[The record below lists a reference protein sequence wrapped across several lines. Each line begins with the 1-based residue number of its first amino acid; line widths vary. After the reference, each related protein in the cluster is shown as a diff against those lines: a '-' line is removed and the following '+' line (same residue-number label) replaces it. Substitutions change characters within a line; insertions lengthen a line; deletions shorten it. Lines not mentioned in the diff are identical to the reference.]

1 MGPFIAIIILV
12 IIIVIIVVSCIKIV
26 PQANAYVVERLG
38 AYQGTW
44 DVGIHFKLPFI
55 DRIAKRVLLKEQ
67 VVDFAP
73 QPVITKDNVTMR
85 IDTVVFFQITDPK
98 LFAYGV
104 ENPIMA
110 IENLTATTLRNI
122 IGDLELDETL
132 TSRETI
138 NTKMRASLDIAT
150 DPWGIKVNRV
160 ELKNIIPPT
169 AIQDAM
175 EKQMKAERERREA
188 ILRAEGEKKSTIL
201 VAEGKKESAILDA
214 EAEKQA
220 AILCAEAKK
229 EATVKEAEGQAE
241 AILKIQQANADGLRF
256 LKESAP
262 DAAVLQLKSLEA
274 FAKAADGKATKII
287 IPSEIQ
293 GIAGLAK
300 SIVEVAA
307 DVKGEEIVEK

>member
-1 MGPFIAIIILV
+1 MDGAGISLIIILCLIV
-12 IIIVIIVVSCIKIV
+12 IVIICSTIKIV
-26 PQANAYVVERLG
+26 PQAHAYVIERLG
-38 AYQGTW
+38 TYQATW
-44 DVGIHFKLPFI
+44 SVGLHMKMPVI
-55 DRIAKRVLLKEQ
+55 DKVAKKVTLKEQ

-98 LFAYGV
+98 LFSYGV

-122 IGDLELDETL
+122 IGDLELDQTL

-138 NTKMRASLDIAT
+138 NTKMRSSLDVAT

-160 ELKNIIPPT
+160 ELKNIIPPA

-188 ILRAEGEKKSTIL
+188 ILRAEGEKKSTVL

-220 AILCAEAKK
+220 AILRAEAHK
-229 EATVKEAEGQAE
+229 EATIREAEGQAE
-241 AILKIQQANADGLRF
+241 AILKIQQANADGLRM
-256 LKESAP
+256 LKEAAP
-262 DAAVLQLKSLEA
+262 DAGVLQLKSLEA

-300 SIVEVAA
+300 SVVEVG
-307 DVKGEEIVEK
+307 KEN

>member
-1 MGPFIAIIILV
+1 MPPIIYVVFISLLV
-12 IIIVIIVVSCIKIV
+12 VALLIVVNCIKIV

-38 AYQGTW
+38 AYLDTW
-44 DVGIHFKLPFI
+44 GVGVHFKMPFV
-55 DRIAKRVLLKEQ
+55 DRVARRVLLKEQ
-67 VVDFAP
+67 VVDFPP
-73 QPVITKDNVTMR
+73 QPVITKDNVTMQ
-85 IDTVVFFQITDPK
+85 IDTVVYFQITDPK
-98 LFAYGV
+98 LYAYGV

-110 IENLTATTLRNI
+110 IENLTATTLRNV

-138 NTKMRASLDIAT
+138 NTKMRSTLDVAT
-150 DPWGIKVNRV
+150 DPWGIKINRV
-160 ELKNIIPPT
+160 ELKNIMPPK

-188 ILRAEGEKKSTIL
+188 ILRAEGEKKSTVL
-201 VAEGKKESAILDA
+201 VAEGNKEAAILDA
-214 EAEKQA
+214 QAEKEA
-220 AILCAEAKK
+220 AILRAEAKR
-229 EATVKEAEGQAE
+229 EATIKEAEGQAE
-241 AILKIQQANADGLRF
+241 AILRIQQANADGLKM

-293 GIAGLAK
+293 GIAGLTK
-300 SIVEVAA
+300 SIAEVATE
-307 DVKGEEIVEK
+307 DK